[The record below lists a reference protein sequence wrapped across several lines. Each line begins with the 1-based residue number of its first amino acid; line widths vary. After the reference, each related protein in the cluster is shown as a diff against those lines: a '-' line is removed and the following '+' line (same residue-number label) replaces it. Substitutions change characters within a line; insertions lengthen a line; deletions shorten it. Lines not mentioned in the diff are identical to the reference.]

1 MTKDHHP
8 ISCTEPHSIDSQN
21 HSLAWAGRDLK
32 DYRTIEPRNS
42 WFRRDVKA
50 HPTWPRA
57 PPGMWHPQLSGHL
70 PQCSAA
76 GMGCQPHNTPTHQ
89 NTCGLESPCATT
101 IGFALLHPP
110 APKRAPSSVQPN
122 PAQRG
127 RINLNSLVAISI
139 AMPASPSS
147 GVLQNVWSLWI
158 SKTMYRWS
166 RGWGAAQ
173 LPQHGHRQEHQVLLI
188 I

>member
-1 MTKDHHP
+1 MLKP
-8 ISCTEPHSIDSQN
+8 IQRGLEHLQGCGTRSSLSTFHSA
-21 HSLAWAGRDLK
+21 LLLGW
-32 DYRTIEPRNS
+32 
-42 WFRRDVKA
+42 DV
-50 HPTWPRA
+50 
-57 PPGMWHPQLSGHL
+57 S
-70 PQCSAA
+70 
-76 GMGCQPHNTPTHQ
+76 PTHQ

-173 LPQHGHRQEHQVLLI
+173 LPQRGHRQEHQVLLI